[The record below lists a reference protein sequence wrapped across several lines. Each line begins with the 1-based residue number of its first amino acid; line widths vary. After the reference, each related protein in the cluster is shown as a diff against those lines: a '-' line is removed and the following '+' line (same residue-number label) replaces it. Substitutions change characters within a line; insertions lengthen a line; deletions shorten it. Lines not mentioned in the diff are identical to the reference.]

1 MIPIKIKYG
10 KRILNL
16 QHPERFN
23 ECDEYQLRSIIELIV
38 LNEIPIEERYEDRIM
53 LMQIF
58 LKKNIN
64 KYVKDR
70 WFQIMESI
78 VSEGLILQLFELQNF
93 IISEN
98 SFNNWIIKQINTDDG
113 VLYGPKD
120 RFAYMQ
126 FGEFIVADMLFMQYL
141 QSKQEDLLNK
151 FIAVLYRDKDIKAFG
166 DDDMREEFKSGN
178 LSARSL
184 VIAKLDNITKQS
196 ILYNYYG
203 IRAWLA
209 DKYKFVFPS
218 EDPDTMEIKLGTDK
232 GGWMSIRRHLAG
244 DVLNLDKV
252 DHVLLHDVL
261 ADLND
266 KMSKE

>member
-1 MIPIKIKYG
+1 MIPIAIKYG

-16 QHPERFN
+16 EHPEKLN

-38 LNEIPIEERYEDRIM
+38 LQETPLDERYDDKIM

-78 VSEGLILQLFELQNF
+78 INEGIIYNLFELQNF
-93 IISEN
+93 VFTEN
-98 SFNNWIIKQINTDDG
+98 SFSSWIIKKITTDEG
-113 VLYGPKD
+113 ILHGPKD
-120 RFAYMQ
+120 RFSYMQ
-126 FGEFIVADMLFMQYL
+126 FGEFIVADMLFMQYVE
-141 QSKQEDLLNK
+141 SKKEEVLNK
-151 FIAVLYRDKDIKAFG
+151 FIAVLYRDKSLSAIG
-166 DDDMREEFKSGN
+166 DDDMREKFTSGN
-178 LSARSL
+178 LTNRSL
-184 VIAKLDNITKQS
+184 VVAKLDHITKQS

-203 IRAWLA
+203 IRAWLSE
-209 DKYKFVFPS
+209 KYRFVFNS
-218 EDPDTMEIKLGTDK
+218 GEDNTSVKLGNIEN
-232 GGWMSIRRHLAG
+232 GWMGIRRHLAG
-244 DVLNLDKV
+244 DILNLDKV